1 MARLNLF
8 LISLLAAVVNGLQLQ
23 PFGATKQV
31 GLVGS
36 DVPDDDSSIV
46 QPANLEAGRL
56 VKPPAEENSHIVTTS
71 NYQEDDDQIV
81 LFSESEA
88 WWAGLF
94 AGAVETVIQMPVIT
108 AKICFQEGR
117 DLPRGLGLYRGLG
130 SQVWGKA
137 MVEQNNLTNN
147 IFLFEILEQNLV

>member
-88 WWAGLF
+88 WLKKNLAN
-94 AGAVETVIQMPVIT
+94 
-108 AKICFQEGR
+108 KIFGYLARCNFGQN
-117 DLPRGLGLYRGLG
+117 
-130 SQVWGKA
+130 WGGFS
-137 MVEQNNLTNN
+137 EPD
-147 IFLFEILEQNLV
+147 F